1 MFEKKLALIHE
12 QSSPLFRIMNIY
24 DHSNPMRRK
33 FSNNISAFH
42 VGNGIILTVAH
53 HLRADASRFESID
66 QVFFEANIRP
76 HLNAS
81 QILLFDQYY
90 PLDPAT
96 NKRYSNIIDQKVAQS
111 IIETLKQ
118 IKFDTRWFNLINCNI
133 CNPFLIVQFINRQFY
148 SSLDLTASFNVDAI
162 LAEPPINRNTFLL
175 PLELVSTNYSAD
187 IALYRIINTSEE
199 VINRLPKIEPDFSLF
214 DDNQANT
221 YCLQSSPNSEVG
233 RLLNKAHIDGLTE
246 HFGIFSDNIGG
257 KYIGEGLRY
266 LIKGYFRFGS
276 SGAPYVYFNNES
288 ETFKVW
294 AIQSEACPIQLS
306 INNSMQGNFQ
316 YINAIATPLHLIQNE
331 LEGFLT

>member
-24 DHSNPMRRK
+24 DHSNPMRRR

-148 SSLDLTASFNVDAI
+148 KRWDLFFLITISIVIYPDGVF
-162 LAEPPINRNTFLL
+162 TFLGFFY
-175 PLELVSTNYSAD
+175 LVFFRP
-187 IALYRIINTSEE
+187 I
-199 VINRLPKIEPDFSLF
+199 SL
-214 DDNQANT
+214 
-221 YCLQSSPNSEVG
+221 C
-233 RLLNKAHIDGLTE
+233 
-246 HFGIFSDNIGG
+246 
-257 KYIGEGLRY
+257 
-266 LIKGYFRFGS
+266 
-276 SGAPYVYFNNES
+276 
-288 ETFKVW
+288 KV
-294 AIQSEACPIQLS
+294 
-306 INNSMQGNFQ
+306 F
-316 YINAIATPLHLIQNE
+316 
-331 LEGFLT
+331 